1 MRPGVAR
8 TARMQPG
15 LLIAAAGAV
24 ALSWLMAVAGTAKLF
39 HPRDHARALDAY
51 ALLPAG
57 SGRWLVPLLGIAESA
72 VALAIWPRESRAAA
86 AAGMLALLVL
96 YSVAI
101 AINLLRGRRDIG
113 CGCAGAATHVP
124 LSGWLLARN
133 AALMAGAFAVH
144 AAPQALTRAAA
155 SWSAA
160 LATLALATLLVLL
173 YNGASFL
180 LSRDALLQD
189 D

>member
-1 MRPGVAR
+1 MA
-8 TARMQPG
+8 PG
-15 LLIAAAGAV
+15 LLIAAASAI
-24 ALSWLMAVAGTAKLF
+24 ALSWLMAAAGVAKLG
-39 HPRDHARALDAY
+39 HRRDHARALDAY

-57 SGRWLVPLLGIAESA
+57 AGRWLVPVLGVAECA
-72 VALAIWPRESRAAA
+72 AATAIWPGETRVAAA
-86 AAGMLALLVL
+86 ALMLTLLAL

-101 AINLLRGRRDIG
+101 AINLLRGRRDIECG
-113 CGCAGAATHVP
+113 CGGAATHVP

-133 AALMAGAFAVH
+133 AALMAAAFAVH

-160 LATLALATLLVLL
+160 LATFALATLLVLL

-180 LSRDALLQD
+180 LSRDVLLQD